1 MLECLQLKR
10 PTILLVRTWS
20 SWNVYTLLYK
30 MVHLLWKAVC
40 HFLKDLKYTPIIT
53 SISIISMDYFS
64 TGVTKVNLLVFKQE
78 YNRRFWNIMTPLLLA
93 GEASWNV
100 LAMWLIGMRWWEGM
114 KMEVMPLS
122 VVVFLSLFWVEE
134 RNASLPFDISCIDR
148 WVLYH

>member
-1 MLECLQLKR
+1 MGKIKDEKR
-10 PTILLVRTWS
+10 LFHKFFSIFNFTWELFKLIFRYFLGSILI
-20 SWNVYTLLYK
+20 
-30 MVHLLWKAVC
+30 
-40 HFLKDLKYTPIIT
+40 PIIT

-114 KMEVMPLS
+114 KMGVMPLS

-134 RNASLPFDISCIDR
+134 RNASLLFDISCIDR
-148 WVLYH
+148 WVLYP

>member
-1 MLECLQLKR
+1 MGKIKYEKR
-10 PTILLVRTWS
+10 LFHKFFSIFNLIWELFKLIFCYFLGSIVIL
-20 SWNVYTLLYK
+20 
-30 MVHLLWKAVC
+30 
-40 HFLKDLKYTPIIT
+40 IIT

-93 GEASWNV
+93 GEASWSV
-100 LAMWLIGMRWWEGM
+100 LAMWLIRMRWWEGM

-122 VVVFLSLFWVEE
+122 VVFFLSLFWVEE
-134 RNASLPFDISCIDR
+134 RNASLPFDISWIDR

>member
-1 MLECLQLKR
+1 MGKIKDEKR
-10 PTILLVRTWS
+10 LFHKFFSVFNLTWELFKLIFRYFLGSILI
-20 SWNVYTLLYK
+20 
-30 MVHLLWKAVC
+30 A
-40 HFLKDLKYTPIIT
+40 IIT

-100 LAMWLIGMRWWEGM
+100 LAMWLLRMRWWEGM
-114 KMEVMPLS
+114 KMEVIPLS

-134 RNASLPFDISCIDR
+134 RNASLPFAIPCIDR
-148 WVLYH
+148 GVFYH